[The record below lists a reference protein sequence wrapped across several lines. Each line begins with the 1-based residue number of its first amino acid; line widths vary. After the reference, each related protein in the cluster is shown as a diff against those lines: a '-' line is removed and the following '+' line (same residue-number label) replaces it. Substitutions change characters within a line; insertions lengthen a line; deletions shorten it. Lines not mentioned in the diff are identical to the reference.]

1 MSTIPLDSYR
11 VFQKLH
17 PLSLLAQL
25 TSRRATGCLK
35 VLTGAISWSLYLDE
49 GKLTYASYSNQL
61 FDWLDGHL
69 ERLSKQIPALNSST
83 RMQMRLLF
91 EGRHDNQ
98 SIGQADYQAICWL
111 VNRNYVSSEQAA
123 ALIEELAKE
132 VLESFLVLK
141 EGSYEFQ
148 RETALDELPKFC
160 SLDLRMLVEYCQRH
174 LRSRYGNSSSSTSN
188 KIPVSDEPEARYST
202 GVETKEEVESSS
214 SISEHS
220 QQRQS
225 QLSSNIQVDST
236 KRNYEVSQPP
246 QSTKAYTVACID
258 DSPTVLNSIKHF
270 LDQSNFTVVMIND
283 PVKALMQILRSKP
296 DLILLDVEM
305 PNLDGYELC
314 SLLRRH
320 SIFKD
325 IPIIMVTGRTGFI
338 DRAKAKLVRSS
349 GYLTK
354 PFTQSELLKIIFK
367 YIN

>member
-1 MSTIPLDSYR
+1 MSTTPLDSYR

-35 VLTGAISWSLYLDE
+35 VLTGAISWSLYLYE
-49 GKLTYASYSNQL
+49 GKLIYASYSNQL

-69 ERLSKQIPALNSST
+69 ERLSKEIPGLNSST

-91 EGRHDNQ
+91 EGKHDNQ

-111 VNRNYVSSEQAA
+111 VNRNYISSEQAA

-160 SLDLRMLVEYCQRH
+160 TLDLRVLVEYCQRH
-174 LRSRYGNSSSSTSN
+174 LRTRYDNSSSSNAIATSA
-188 KIPVSDEPEARYST
+188 SDEQAARYSADVEIEKKP
-202 GVETKEEVESSS
+202 GVEVSPNL
-214 SISEHS
+214 SEQ
-220 QQRQS
+220 QQR
-225 QLSSNIQVDST
+225 QLSSNIRVDSVA
-236 KRNYEVSQPP
+236 NNNEVSQPQ
-246 QSTKAYTVACID
+246 QSTKVYTVACID

-270 LDQSNFTVVMIND
+270 LDQSNLTVVMIND

-325 IPIIMVTGRTGFI
+325 TPIIMVTGRTGFI

-354 PFTQSELLKIIFK
+354 PFTQSELLKMIFK

>member
-1 MSTIPLDSYR
+1 MSTTPLDSYR

-35 VLTGAISWSLYLDE
+35 VLTGAISWSLYLYE

-69 ERLSKQIPALNSST
+69 ERLSKQVPALNSST

-91 EGRHDNQ
+91 ESKHDNQ

-111 VNRNYVSSEQAA
+111 VNRNYISSEQAA
-123 ALIEELAKE
+123 TLIEELAKE

-160 SLDLRMLVEYCQRH
+160 SLDLRVLVESCQRH
-174 LRSRYGNSSSSTSN
+174 LRSRYHNSSSSNAIATS
-188 KIPVSDEPEARYST
+188 VSDEQEGSYSAAVEAQQ
-202 GVETKEEVESSS
+202 GVESSS
-214 SISEHS
+214 SLFE
-220 QQRQS
+220 QREK
-225 QLSSNIQVDST
+225 QLSRNIRVDSVA
-236 KRNYEVSQPP
+236 NNNEISQPQ
-246 QSTKAYTVACID
+246 QSTKVYTIACID
-258 DSPTVLNSIKHF
+258 DSPTVLNSINHF

-354 PFTQSELLKIIFK
+354 PFTQSELLKMIFK